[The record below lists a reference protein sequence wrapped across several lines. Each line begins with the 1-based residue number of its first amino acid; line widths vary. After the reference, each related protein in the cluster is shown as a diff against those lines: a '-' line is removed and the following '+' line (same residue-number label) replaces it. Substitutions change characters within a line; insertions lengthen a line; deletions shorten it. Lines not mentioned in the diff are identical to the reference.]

1 MVPGFRTRTE
11 LHDGEYP
18 GDQSPPW
25 CQLVLPGQE
34 LIPAQTLPIES
45 LFSVF
50 ENPQV
55 LALCAPNKMS
65 RVNEIEVFGNELLV
79 TE

>member
-1 MVPGFRTRTE
+1 MRLGFTNLWVISGPFQR
-11 LHDGEYP
+11 
-18 GDQSPPW
+18 
-25 CQLVLPGQE
+25 
-34 LIPAQTLPIES
+34 LPIES

>member
-1 MVPGFRTRTE
+1 MIQSINRRINGY
-11 LHDGEYP
+11 LHRPMRLSFTDLWAISGP
-18 GDQSPPW
+18 F
-25 CQLVLPGQE
+25 
-34 LIPAQTLPIES
+34 QTLPIES